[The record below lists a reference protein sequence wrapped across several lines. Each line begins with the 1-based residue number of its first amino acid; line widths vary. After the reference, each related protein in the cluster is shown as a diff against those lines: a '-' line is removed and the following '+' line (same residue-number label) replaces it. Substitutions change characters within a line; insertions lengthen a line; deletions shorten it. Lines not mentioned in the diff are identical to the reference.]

1 MACILET
8 FPPNTSETKI
18 MANEIERPADATL
31 TTQSDNTAAARE
43 NLSQLAMTLYQCKDG
58 SMVRNPQHCTTPVGN
73 LSSLS
78 ELPPLSIG

>member
-1 MACILET
+1 MHIRDV
-8 FPPNTSETKI
+8 PPNTSETKI

>member
-1 MACILET
+1 MHIGDV
-8 FPPNTSETKI
+8 PPNTSETKI
-18 MANEIERPADATL
+18 MANEIARPADSTL
-31 TTQSDNTAAARE
+31 TTQSDNTAASARE
-43 NLSQLAMTLYQCKDG
+43 NLSQLATTLYQCKDG

>member
-1 MACILET
+1 
-8 FPPNTSETKI
+8 
-18 MANEIERPADATL
+18 MANEIERPADSTL
-31 TTQSDNTAAARE
+31 TIQSDNTAATARE
-43 NLSQLAMTLYQCKDG
+43 NLSQLATTLYQCKDG

>member
-1 MACILET
+1 MHIRDV
-8 FPPNTSETKI
+8 PPNTSETKI

-43 NLSQLAMTLYQCKDG
+43 ILSQLAMTLYQCKDG
-58 SMVRNPQHCTTPVGN
+58 SMVRNPQHRATPVGN

>member
-1 MACILET
+1 
-8 FPPNTSETKI
+8 
-18 MANEIERPADATL
+18 MANEIERPAVATL